1 MKLIETDGK
10 KMLSEAGIPVPS
22 SVFIPFGV
30 GVLPD
35 DVQYPLYVKAQ
46 VLQGHR
52 GQQGF
57 VRQCL
62 NDQQTRQAL
71 VDMTASFGGIP
82 CAGFRLE
89 TEILHDEE
97 WFVSFDIDRAE
108 GCIRLNVSA
117 AGGVNVSTVQSCFV
131 TSSEDIRCLNVPE
144 QLHTVLQYLY
154 GVFVQQDVL
163 QLEINPLVRVG
174 DGSYLALD
182 AKIEIDD
189 AASARHPEWSA
200 YTVLSETGRVLS
212 ERELSY
218 AQLLLEGGYR
228 GTLGR
233 LIELDGDIAVILS
246 GGGASLVAL
255 DALKKAGGKPA
266 NYVEMSGNPDPE
278 YVRRAA
284 RIVLSKPG
292 LRAIWIAGSYAN
304 FTDINVTVSAVLAAI
319 GDLDLCVPIVIR
331 RDGPHA
337 AEAKQ
342 AALQWAVERGVSL
355 QFDRADTDLET
366 SAQAVVIAS
375 RL

>member
-30 GVLPD
+30 GILPE
-35 DVQYPLYVKAQ
+35 DVQYPLFVKAQ
-46 VLQGHR
+46 VLQGYR

-57 VRQCL
+57 VRRCL
-62 NDQQTRQAL
+62 NDQETRQAF
-71 VDMTASFGGIP
+71 VDMTASLGWVP

-89 TEILHDEE
+89 TEILHEEE

-117 AGGVNVSTVQSCFV
+117 AGGVNVRTVQSCLVASF
-131 TSSEDIRCLNVPE
+131 EDMLRLNVPE
-144 QLHTVLQYLY
+144 QLHAVLQRLY
-154 GVFVQQDVL
+154 EVFVQQDVL
-163 QLEINPLVRVG
+163 QLEINPLVRVN
-174 DGSYLALD
+174 DGSYIALD
-182 AKIEIDD
+182 AKIEVDD

-200 YTVLSETGRVLS
+200 YTVLSETGRMVS
-212 ERELSY
+212 EREELY
-218 AQLLLEGGYR
+218 AQLLSEGGYR

-304 FTDINVTVSAVLAAI
+304 FTDIHVTVSAVLAAI
-319 GDLDLCVPIVIR
+319 GDLGLRVPIVIR
-331 RDGPHA
+331 RDGPQA
-337 AEAKQ
+337 AEAKI
-342 AALQWAVERGVSL
+342 AAMQWATEQGISL

-366 SAQAVVIAS
+366 SAHAVVAAS